1 MTYFEM
7 RKCDIFMFL
16 IFPRQ
21 HKLFEIFLFSMDYI
35 IVLSY
40 LLKMLAKKKIKSIK
54 SSSTLEH
61 IHLGN
66 DT

>member
-1 MTYFEM
+1 
-7 RKCDIFMFL
+7 MFL